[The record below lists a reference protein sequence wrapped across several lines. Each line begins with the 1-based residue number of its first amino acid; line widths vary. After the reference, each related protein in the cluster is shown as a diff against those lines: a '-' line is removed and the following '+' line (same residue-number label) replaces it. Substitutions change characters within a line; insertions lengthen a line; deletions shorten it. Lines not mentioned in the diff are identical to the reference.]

1 MTLLEQFVYITL
13 YIKFKCNDFS
23 SRELNNVMAF
33 LLRNYQFKKDE
44 IKAALTKFILEGALI
59 VNRNGRVQYRLTN
72 CKRREYYEL
81 REAVEE
87 L

>member
-1 MTLLEQFVYITL
+1 MTVLEQFLYLTL

-23 SRELNNVMAF
+23 SHELNNVRAF
-33 LLRNYQFKKDE
+33 LMRNYKFNNDE

-81 REAVEE
+81 REKAEE